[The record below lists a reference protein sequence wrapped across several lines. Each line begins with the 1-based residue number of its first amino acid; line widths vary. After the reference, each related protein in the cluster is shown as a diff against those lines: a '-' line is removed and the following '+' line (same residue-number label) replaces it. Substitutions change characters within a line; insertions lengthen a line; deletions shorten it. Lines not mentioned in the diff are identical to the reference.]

1 MVSVPEISKSEV
13 INQNSLAFILCTY
26 FCVVQSATTMMQ
38 RDHLFNRSTRPLLDS
53 PSKSHYHAPTATIIQ
68 QTKKPKPTIASDYK
82 LHGFNDF
89 NFVANQYKNLSNTHT
104 GYPYGQNNSP
114 PDSPNASL
122 RLPSNAYDDHQYQHH
137 QHHQHHSNSNGS
149 NGYSPYYDD
158 DSGFISS
165 HTNNSSENFSCRSNH
180 SHSQSM
186 NYYDDPNDQYHHFNG
201 NQYQLH
207 KEIQSSQ
214 NVTQNQSKKGGFVKE
229 WPRFRGGNNGNNT
242 SNAHHKITN
251 STNDN
256 GFKQLTTTT
265 TSIEPMH
272 EHYHQQQYNCNKINS
287 ITPSPVNRL
296 LDNGPFI
303 FGVHSQACYTLP
315 SKVKNDSVIKHSTAT
330 SVLTTKYTP
339 IDPDANDND
348 TSNVS
353 E

>member
-1 MVSVPEISKSEV
+1 
-13 INQNSLAFILCTY
+13 
-26 FCVVQSATTMMQ
+26 MMQ

-53 PSKSHYHAPTATIIQ
+53 PPKSHYHAPTTATIIQ
-68 QTKKPKPTIASDYK
+68 QTKKPKPTIGSDYK

-89 NFVANQYKNLSNTHT
+89 NFVANQYKNLSNT
-104 GYPYGQNNSP
+104 GYPYGNNSP
-114 PDSPNASL
+114 PASPNASF
-122 RLPSNAYDDHQYQHH
+122 RLPSNAYDDHKHH
-137 QHHQHHSNSNGS
+137 QNHSNSSSS

-158 DSGFISS
+158 DSGF

-186 NYYDDPNDQYHHFNG
+186 NYYEDPNDQFHNFNG

-214 NVTQNQSKKGGFVKE
+214 NVTHNHQKKGGFFKE
-229 WPRFRGGNNGNNT
+229 WPRFGGGGSSSNNSSSKN

-256 GFKQLTTTT
+256 GFKQTTTT
-265 TSIEPMH
+265 TPTEPMH
-272 EHYHQQQYNCNKINS
+272 EYHHQQQYNCNKINS

-315 SKVKNDSVIKHSTAT
+315 SKVKNDSVIKHSTTTA
-330 SVLTTKYTP
+330 VLTTKYTP

-348 TSNVS
+348 INDVS
-353 E
+353 EKNKKTKTQKNACLRFAIQDIR